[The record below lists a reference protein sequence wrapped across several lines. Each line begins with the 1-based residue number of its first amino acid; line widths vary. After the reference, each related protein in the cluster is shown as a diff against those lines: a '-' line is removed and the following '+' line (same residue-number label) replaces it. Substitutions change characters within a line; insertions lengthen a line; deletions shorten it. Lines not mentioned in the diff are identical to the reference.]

1 MIAVASA
8 PLGVSPQVMLLVLPY
23 IGQFAGHG
31 NKATDRNGLGAP
43 GRIDMRCGSK
53 ASRFDCER
61 PETLPQHFAALA
73 ESRGRYLLKRPAIAS
88 LRLKARHQSYDGR
101 GDLRLRH
108 ECRRRNV
115 EQDLCFSAPVG
126 EHG

>member
-8 PLGVSPQVMLLVLPY
+8 PWGVSPQVTLFVLPY
-23 IGQFAGHG
+23 IGQFASHG

-43 GRIDMRCGSK
+43 GRIDMRCRSK
-53 ASRFDCER
+53 ASRFDSER
-61 PETLPQHFAALA
+61 LETLPQHFAALA
-73 ESRGRYLLKRPAIAS
+73 ESRGRNLLERPAIAWP
-88 LRLKARHQSYDGR
+88 RLEARHQSHHGR

-108 ECRRRNV
+108 ECRRRNI
-115 EQDLCFSAPVG
+115 EQDFCFSAPVG